1 MPDLMKVIGQIESS
15 NFRFAMR
22 FEPAIHEQVST
33 GARGND
39 NFIDNIIQKIMAY
52 NYCDEITAE
61 VIYSTSYGLY
71 QIMGFNLYSDLNIAA
86 SVGYYMASAGI
97 QQTTFEQFLDLNGIN
112 FTLSEMLAD
121 KEKLDKF
128 ALTYNGSLAY
138 ADNII
143 KTAKQLGA

>member
-22 FEPAIHEQVST
+22 FEPAIHEQVKEGKRNT
-33 GARGND
+33 ENL
-39 NFIDNIIQKIMAY
+39 IPKIMAH

-71 QIMGFNLYSDLNIAA
+71 QIMGFNLYSNLNIGA
-86 SVGYYMASAGI
+86 SVGYYMTSRDM
-97 QQTTFEQFLDLNGIN
+97 QQTAFNQFLDLNGIN

-138 ADNII
+138 GDNII
-143 KTAKQLGA
+143 KTAKQFGA